1 MEITSTKEDKNIK
14 VGRRRTGAGTLV
26 RQPSRASCI
35 DFKAAL
41 VSRDLGILSKIG
53 VGANA
58 KLPRTALQI
67 LRQAACKRQ
76 RPRANKMYALQKYQY
91 LQLIKNH
98 QNATEHHI
106 YNPNESVR
114 NAKEQAVCML
124 KIQHGGHI
132 DSRRTNIMIHYMD
145 KSTAST
151 RYIGVTHGLY
161 QTTTYRPL
169 DGR

>member
-1 MEITSTKEDKNIK
+1 M
-14 VGRRRTGAGTLV
+14 GRRRTGAGTPV

-53 VGANA
+53 VSANA

-67 LRQAACKRQ
+67 LWQAACKRQ
-76 RPRANKMYALQKYQY
+76 RQRANKMYALQKYQY
-91 LQLIKNH
+91 LQLIKKH
-98 QNATEHHI
+98 QNATEH
-106 YNPNESVR
+106 
-114 NAKEQAVCML
+114 Q
-124 KIQHGGHI
+124 
-132 DSRRTNIMIHYMD
+132 NIMIHYMD

-151 RYIGVTHGLY
+151 RYIGVNRGLY
-161 QTTTYRPL
+161 KIPTYRPL

>member
-1 MEITSTKEDKNIK
+1 M
-14 VGRRRTGAGTLV
+14 GRRRTGAGTPV

-53 VGANA
+53 VSANA

-67 LRQAACKRQ
+67 LWQAACKRQ
-76 RPRANKMYALQKYQY
+76 RQRANKMYALQKYQY

-98 QNATEHHI
+98 QNATEH
-106 YNPNESVR
+106 
-114 NAKEQAVCML
+114 Q
-124 KIQHGGHI
+124 
-132 DSRRTNIMIHYMD
+132 NIMIYYID
-145 KSTAST
+145 KSTASA

-161 QTTTYRPL
+161 QTTTHRPM

>member
-1 MEITSTKEDKNIK
+1 MEITSIKEDKNIK

-76 RPRANKMYALQKYQY
+76 RPRANKMYALQKCQY
-91 LQLIKNH
+91 LQLIKNY
-98 QNATEHHI
+98 QNATEH
-106 YNPNESVR
+106 
-114 NAKEQAVCML
+114 Q
-124 KIQHGGHI
+124 
-132 DSRRTNIMIHYMD
+132 NIMIHYID

>member
-1 MEITSTKEDKNIK
+1 M
-14 VGRRRTGAGTLV
+14 GRRRTGAGTPV
-26 RQPSRASCI
+26 RQPSRVSCI

-53 VGANA
+53 VSANA

-67 LRQAACKRQ
+67 LWQAACKRQ
-76 RPRANKMYALQKYQY
+76 RQRANKMYALQKYQY
-91 LQLIKNH
+91 LQLIKKH
-98 QNATEHHI
+98 QNATEH
-106 YNPNESVR
+106 
-114 NAKEQAVCML
+114 Q
-124 KIQHGGHI
+124 
-132 DSRRTNIMIHYMD
+132 NIMIHYMD

-161 QTTTYRPL
+161 QTTTHRPM

>member
-1 MEITSTKEDKNIK
+1 M
-14 VGRRRTGAGTLV
+14 GRRRTGAGTPV
-26 RQPSRASCI
+26 RQPSRVSCI

-53 VGANA
+53 VSANA
-58 KLPRTALQI
+58 NLPRNALQI

-76 RPRANKMYALQKYQY
+76 RQRANKMYALQKYQY

-98 QNATEHHI
+98 QNATEH
-106 YNPNESVR
+106 
-114 NAKEQAVCML
+114 Q
-124 KIQHGGHI
+124 
-132 DSRRTNIMIHYMD
+132 NIMIHYMD

-161 QTTTYRPL
+161 KIPTYRPL